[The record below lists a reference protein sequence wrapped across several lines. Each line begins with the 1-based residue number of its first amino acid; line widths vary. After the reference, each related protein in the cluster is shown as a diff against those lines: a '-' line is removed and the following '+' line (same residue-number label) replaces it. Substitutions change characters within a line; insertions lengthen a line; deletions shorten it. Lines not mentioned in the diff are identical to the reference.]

1 MSTNQRRIDKYL
13 LQHRLGYGGMAE
25 VWKAYD
31 PQLQR
36 YVAIK
41 ILHADLQADPEF
53 LERFIREARVIASL
67 YHPNIAQIHDFQI
80 SRTAEPNNTIA
91 YMVMEY
97 IEGPTLAEYMDQQS
111 HVGKFPPTGDIL
123 SLFASISR
131 AIDYAH
137 SQGMIHRDIKPAN
150 ILLDKRST
158 EQNPPGEPIL
168 TDFGIA
174 RLLGKSTGAMS
185 ATWLG
190 TALYISPEQA
200 KGYPGNERSD
210 LYALGVILY
219 EMCTGVCP
227 FQGESPA
234 AIMRQHINNLPAP
247 PALINPHI
255 PPALSMVILRSLAKD
270 PGARF
275 SSAAM
280 MSAALAEALNLP
292 IPKNLNLTISPAEI
306 SNEPTQIAPQ
316 WPLLSGEA
324 VPSSGIEVSP
334 GSYHQE
340 APLPGTNP
348 TVSPILPV
356 ALTTPLTNIPL
367 RGQAST
373 PMTPFSLNTVSPAS
387 TPASE
392 GVTARMGASP
402 TLLRAGASPA
412 PTIHASPGTTP
423 PAGGAVISA
432 PAYSS
437 PADTRE
443 ILTPLP
449 ASRKRRKGVLIGLV
463 SLLILLLAGSGLG
476 TFYLL
481 TRPASAPVTVNPIV
495 GHVFFVSSG
504 QLYDKS
510 AQGINDEL
518 EINLQNIPAPAAGRN
533 YYAWLLGDI
542 HPAANQQS
550 IAPILL
556 GQLIVKNGNVHL
568 LYSDPQHMNLLGRT
582 SRFLITEES
591 GVPLSPSTNQATW
604 HYFAEIPQTPEATK
618 QHFSILDYIRHIL
631 FEGLSLPK
639 QGIHGGLD
647 SRTLRNMQKV
657 WEWASSAQQSWRENS
672 AFIHRQL
679 LRILE
684 AMASQTLLNTYVS
697 PKAPILVEPAIY
709 QLRLFDS
716 LLRIDEQL
724 RMMLLDPTITPA
736 IRSVAKQSLTDLV
749 NIRQWLNGVLRD
761 VKQLLKMT
769 NAQLQ
774 QQAALTLLDDL
785 QTQSGYAFTGKI
797 DAATGTVLNG
807 YLQMHYTL
815 QQMATFD
822 VLTFTHT
829 SHW

>member
-1 MSTNQRRIDKYL
+1 MSTNQRRIDKYI
-13 LQHRLGYGGMAE
+13 LQQRLGYGGMAE

-67 YHPNIAQIHDFQI
+67 YHPNIVQLHDFQI
-80 SRTAEPNNTIA
+80 SQTAEPNNTIA

-97 IEGPTLAEYMDQQS
+97 IEGPTLAEYMDQKS
-111 HVGKFPPTGDIL
+111 HAGKFPPTSDIL

-150 ILLDKRST
+150 ILLDKRRT

-174 RLLGKSTGAMS
+174 RLLGKSTSAMS

-190 TALYISPEQA
+190 TALYISPEQV

-227 FQGESPA
+227 FQAETPA
-234 AIMRQHINNLPAP
+234 AIMRLHINNLPTP

-292 IPKNLNLTISPAEI
+292 IPENLNLTVHPTEI

-316 WPLLSGEA
+316 WPLLSAES
-324 VPSSGIEVSP
+324 VPSPGTEVSQ
-334 GSYHQE
+334 GSYLQE
-340 APLPGTNP
+340 ASLPGTNP
-348 TVSPILPV
+348 AISPILPV
-356 ALTTPLTNIPL
+356 ALATPQTNIPP

-373 PMTPFSLNTVSPAS
+373 PMTPFGPNTVLPGS
-387 TPASE
+387 TPAS
-392 GVTARMGASP
+392 GGTVA
-402 TLLRAGASPA
+402 RAGAG
-412 PTIHASPGTTP
+412 PTPIIYSLPGSTP
-423 PAGGAVISA
+423 SAGGATVSA
-432 PAYSS
+432 PAYSP
-437 PADTRE
+437 PAGTRE
-443 ILTPLP
+443 ILTPVP
-449 ASRKRRKGVLIGLV
+449 AGRKRRRGVLIGLV
-463 SLLILLLAGSGLG
+463 SLLILLLAGSGLSAL
-476 TFYLL
+476 YLL
-481 TRPASAPVTVNPIV
+481 TRTAPAPVKVNSIA

-518 EINLQNIPAPAAGRN
+518 EINLQNIPAPAAGKN

-542 HPAANQQS
+542 HPAANQQPV
-550 IAPILL
+550 APILL
-556 GQLIVKNGNVHL
+556 GKLIVKNGISHL

-591 GVPLSPSTNQATW
+591 GTPLSPSTNQTTW
-604 HYFAEIPQTPEATK
+604 HYFAEIPQKPEATR
-618 QHFSILDYIRHIL
+618 QHFSVLDYIRHIL
-631 FEGLSLPK
+631 FEGVSLPK

-657 WEWASSAQQSWRENS
+657 WEWASSAKGSWRADS

-679 LRILE
+679 IRILE

-724 RMMLLDPTITPA
+724 RMMLLDPTVTPA
-736 IRSVAKQSLTDLV
+736 ISRVAKQSLTDLV
-749 NIRQWLNGVLRD
+749 NIRKWLNGVLSD

-774 QQAALTLLDDL
+774 QPAALTLLDDL
-785 QTQSGYAFTGKI
+785 ETQSGYAFTGKI
-797 DAATGTVLNG
+797 DPVTGTVLNG
-807 YLQMHYTL
+807 YVQMHYTL
-815 QQMATFD
+815 QQIATFD